1 MAPNTPITEFRFSI
15 MRYTFWLTLVICV
28 AFSQSIAYAASPKE
42 PAASDAAPAQPPEDR
57 PQPFVPKHPR
67 TEAEENRIQ
76 AEALLATARTMEQRQ
91 DSAAAL
97 RLYERALRLD
107 PQALAAL
114 EEIVPLAFSL
124 NHRDE
129 SLRYAVKLA
138 EQDTADPDLPR
149 RIGMYLAESGD
160 WKPAIKLLERS
171 VKIMESSGK
180 PAAERLPVEAEL
192 ARLDFLAQKYAD
204 AAALLDKVSA
214 ALAKPKEFGL
224 DETARRALIGEGG
237 LNYELMGDAYLEV
250 GRPADAAKAFQS
262 LNDLAPKPSNL
273 ALNMARVEFK
283 SKHPAEALAKL
294 QAYFDAHPADLNL
307 AALELLADVLKDL
320 KQSDQLIPR
329 LQKLHEA
336 MPDSIAVTFDLAEQF
351 RKADK
356 LADARPLY
364 ESMLKKKPTAEAY
377 RALVGIYRHNDQKEP
392 LLTLLGEVA
401 EKTDSLEVLGEDGK
415 SLAAD
420 DKLVAALLELA
431 RSKHSAAKPADFGPL
446 LAAATLAA
454 DRKQYDDAGKFYDL
468 AIKAGPKHKAELLLA
483 WGLTL
488 VAADKNEEA
497 VKVLQRGVDEAALPA
512 DQPPAFQYYLAGA
525 LEMTGKTDAALAL
538 AQKMAEG
545 KNVTDVRFLSRPAW
559 VLYHAKRYDEAYKAY
574 KDLIEKHD
582 ADFTSEETRESLRDA
597 RSALSNIC
605 VIQHRLPEAE
615 EWLEQ
620 VLDEYPDD
628 PGALNDLGYL
638 WADEN
643 KRLPRA
649 LTMIQQAVTAEP
661 DNAAY
666 RDSLGWVYYRLGKN
680 DEALVELKKAISLDE
695 KPDANVLEHYAD
707 VLTTVHKFADARENL
722 ERSLKGYQKEGDAEK
737 IRLVEEKLA
746 KLKK

>member
-1 MAPNTPITEFRFSI
+1 MRTSI
-15 MRYTFWLTLVICV
+15 FFTLVICV
-28 AFSQSIAYAASPKE
+28 ASCAPIAAAAPPQE
-42 PAASDAAPAQPPEDR
+42 PAVSDAAPSPQEDS
-57 PQPFVPKHPR
+57 PKPFIPNHPR
-67 TEAEENRIQ
+67 TEAQENRIQ

-97 RLYERALRLD
+97 RLYQRALRLD
-107 PQALAAL
+107 PPALPAL

-124 NHRDE
+124 NRRDE

-138 EQDTADPDLPR
+138 EQGTADPDLPR

-160 WKPAIKLLERS
+160 WKAAIKLLARS
-171 VKIMESSGK
+171 VKVMESSGK
-180 PAAERLPVEAEL
+180 PAAERIAVEAEL

-214 ALAKPKEFGL
+214 ALAKPKDFGL
-224 DETARRALIGEGG
+224 DETARRTLIGEGG
-237 LNYELMGDAYLEV
+237 LTYELMGDVYLEV
-250 GRPADAAKAFQS
+250 GRPADAAKAFRS
-262 LNDLAPKPSNL
+262 LNDLAPNAGVL

-283 SKHPAEALAKL
+283 SKHPAEALVKL
-294 QAYFDAHPADLNL
+294 QAYLDSHPAELNI
-307 AALELLADVLKDL
+307 AALELLSDVLKDL

-336 MPDSIAVTFDLAEQF
+336 MPDAIAVSYDLAEQY

-356 LADARPLY
+356 LAEARPLY
-364 ESMLKKKPTAEAY
+364 EAMLKEKPNAEAFQ
-377 RALVGIYRHNDQKEP
+377 ALVAIDRRTDQKES
-392 LLTLLGEVA
+392 LLKLLGEVA
-401 EKTDSLEVLGEDGK
+401 EKTDSLEVLSEEGK

-420 DKLVAALLELA
+420 DKLIAALLDLA
-431 RSKHSAAKPADFGPL
+431 QTKHSSAKPSDYGPL

-454 DRKQYDDAGKFYDL
+454 DRKQFDQAGKFYDL
-468 AIKAGPKHKAELLLA
+468 AIKADPKHKAELLLT

-488 VAADKNEEA
+488 VAADKNDEA

-512 DQPPAFQYYLAGA
+512 DRPPAFQYYLAGA
-525 LEMTGKTDAALAL
+525 LEMTGKTDAALAV
-538 AQKMAEG
+538 ARKMADG
-545 KNVTDVRFLSRPAW
+545 KNLKDVRFLSRPAW
-559 VLYHAKRYDEAYKAY
+559 ILFHAKRYDEAYKAY

-582 ADFTSEETRESLRDA
+582 ADFSSEETRESLRDA

-605 VIQHRLPEAE
+605 VIQHHLPEAE
-615 EWLEQ
+615 EWLDT

-638 WADEN
+638 WADE
-643 KRLPRA
+643 KKQLPRA
-649 LTMIQQAVTAEP
+649 LAMIQQAVAAEP

-680 DEALVELKKAISLDE
+680 DEALAELKKATTLDE

-707 VLTTVHKFADARENL
+707 VLTAAHKSDDARQNL
-722 ERSLKGYQKEGDAEK
+722 ERALQAYKKEGDAAK
-737 IRLVEEKLA
+737 IKSVEEKLA